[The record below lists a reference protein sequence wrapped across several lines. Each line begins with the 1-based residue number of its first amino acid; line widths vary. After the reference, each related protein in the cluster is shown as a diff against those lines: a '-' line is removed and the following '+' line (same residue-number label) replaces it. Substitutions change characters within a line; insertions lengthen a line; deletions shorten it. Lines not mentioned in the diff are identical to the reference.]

1 MGNCYDWQKI
11 RAMIAV
17 LMMYRNEEDI
27 IGQCIEHWAGLGV
40 DHFYLCNNN
49 SSDNSIGVAM
59 GALMRTGKQG
69 TSIFSD
75 EDNFPQR
82 KIVNK
87 LKTMAIKDGH
97 QWLFPIDADEFLNVQ
112 SLGCKDIPAHI
123 KSIPYQNKGYIYSQY
138 SYQNIMP
145 NGVSWF
151 EPEHKKCYGRFSP
164 DWNISIGNHEVE
176 GVEPLLM
183 DFGMYLN
190 HYQYRSYDQFKRKK
204 LTFFKAFEKAG
215 YLDHKFVKE
224 YRLYQKHGE
233 AYLEQMWDYLL
244 RGVTEFEF
252 KSRAQ

>member
-1 MGNCYDWQKI
+1 
-11 RAMIAV
+11 MIAV
-17 LMMYRNEEDI
+17 LMMFRDEEDI
-27 IGQCIEHWAGLGV
+27 IGKCIDHWAKLGV
-40 DHFYLCNNN
+40 DAFYLCNNGSTDDSAFEVLKAQLRN
-49 SSDNSIGVAM
+49 CAQFTI
-59 GALMRTGKQG
+59 THTIK
-69 TSIFSD
+69 
-75 EDNFPQR
+75 EDFPQR
-82 KIVNK
+82 EMINK
-87 LKTMAIKDGH
+87 LKAMAIKDGH
-97 QWLFPIDADEFLNVQ
+97 EWIFPIDADEFLNVQ

-123 KSIPYQNKGYIYSQY
+123 KSIPQQNKGYIYGQCR
-138 SYQNIMP
+138 YQNIMP

-176 GVEPLLM
+176 GVKPLLM
-183 DFGMYLN
+183 DFGMYLD

-252 KSRAQ
+252 KPQGQ

>member
-1 MGNCYDWQKI
+1 
-11 RAMIAV
+11 MIAV

-40 DHFYLCNNN
+40 DEFFLCDNN
-49 SSDNSIGVAM
+49 STDKSHKIAVSTLAKC
-59 GALMRTGKQG
+59 GKQG
-69 TSIFSD
+69 YRLNAY

-82 KIVNK
+82 YIINY
-87 LKTMAIKDGH
+87 LKTKALEAGH
-97 QWLFPIDADEFLNVQ
+97 QWLFPIDADEFLNVGDAGFTCIEEWLKRQ
-112 SLGCKDIPAHI
+112 LDYWFMQGPT
-123 KSIPYQNKGYIYSQY
+123 YGQY
-138 SYQNIMP
+138 EYKNIMP
-145 NGVSWF
+145 NGVSWL

-176 GVEPLLM
+176 GVKALFPHY
-183 DFGMYLN
+183 GVYLN

-204 LTFFKAFEKAG
+204 ITFFKAFEKAG

-252 KSRAQ
+252 KPHAQ

>member
-1 MGNCYDWQKI
+1 
-11 RAMIAV
+11 MIAV

-97 QWLFPIDADEFLNVQ
+97 QLLFPIDADEFLNLNGKF
-112 SLGCKDIPAHI
+112 SDIREWLLDH
-123 KSIPYQNKGYIYSQY
+123 PYGNKGYIHGEYRY
-138 SYQNIMP
+138 KNIMP
-145 NGVSWF
+145 NGVSWW
-151 EPEHKKCYGRFSP
+151 EPEHKKVFGLISP
-164 DWNISIGNHEVE
+164 DWSISIGNHEIE
-176 GVEPLLM
+176 GVTPYLN
-183 DFGMYLN
+183 DYGVHLN

-215 YLDHKFVKE
+215 YLDHKFVQQ

-244 RGVTEFEF
+244 RGVTDFEF
-252 KSRAQ
+252 KPSNQ

>member
-1 MGNCYDWQKI
+1 
-11 RAMIAV
+11 MIAV

-40 DHFYLCNNN
+40 DAFYLCDNF
-49 SSDNSIGVAM
+49 STDNSHEIAVS
-59 GALMRTGKQG
+59 ALVKCHKQAFHYEVG
-69 TSIFSD
+69 RQD
-75 EDNFPQR
+75 FPQR
-82 KIVNK
+82 EVVNG
-87 LKTMAIKDGH
+87 LKKAALNDGH
-97 QWLFPIDADEFLNVQ
+97 QWLFPIDADEFLSIQ
-112 SLGCKDIPAHI
+112 SLGCKDIPAFI
-123 KSIPYQNKGYIYSQY
+123 KSIPYQNKGYIYGQY
-138 SYQNIMP
+138 RYQNIMP

-183 DFGMYLN
+183 DFGIYLN

-252 KSRAQ
+252 KP